1 MTEAVLVTHFAAKE
15 EAVVKA
21 DSLPLTVGL
30 VQVTPLPGTV
40 VLGQVGLLPRAAEV
54 ERFGALAMQPVAVA
68 QAELPLLAA
77 ELVQAWLLPLAV
89 GLV

>member
-21 DSLPLTVGL
+21 DSLSLTVGL
-30 VQVTPLPGTV
+30 VQVTPLPRTV

-54 ERFGALAMQPVAVA
+54 ERFGALAQPVAVA
-68 QAELPLLAA
+68 QAELPLLAG